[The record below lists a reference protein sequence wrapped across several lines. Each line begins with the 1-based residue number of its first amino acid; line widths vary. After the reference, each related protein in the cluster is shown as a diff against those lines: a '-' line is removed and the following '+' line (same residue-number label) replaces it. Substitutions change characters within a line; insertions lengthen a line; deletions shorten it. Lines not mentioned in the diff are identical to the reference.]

1 MGRPSSVKLGP
12 FVFNI
17 VWSGADLRR
26 LGRVDG
32 VDRFGMSALD
42 DLRIYVDENRPLA
55 ALQNTL
61 LHEILHCLLWVY
73 DIPVPYS
80 EEDNKMEE
88 QYVCRMDSTLLLCM
102 QENRSL
108 FQWLVSE
115 ESHA

>member
-1 MGRPSSVKLGP
+1 
-12 FVFNI
+12 
-17 VWSGADLRR
+17 
-26 LGRVDG
+26 
-32 VDRFGMSALD
+32 
-42 DLRIYVDENRPLA
+42 
-55 ALQNTL
+55 
-61 LHEILHCLLWVY
+61 
-73 DIPVPYS
+73 VPYS